1 MKEVR
6 WHGSSR
12 SDVEAFPNDARREA
26 GYQLFQVQIGE
37 NPSDWKPMPSVGA
50 GVREIRIRQASGVRR
65 LPDHLPNHDRRRCSR
80 VACVPEENT
89 GNGQTGHRP
98 RQSTVQTV
106 QVTIMARSVFHDLF
120 LEEEAAEL
128 EMRAKLLSGIN
139 KWLSKSGLTQTEAA
153 EQLGVTQARVSEIKN
168 GKINRFSLSMLVR
181 LAQRAGLRPGI
192 KLQKAA

>member
-37 NPSDWKPMPSVGA
+37 NPSDWKTHAV
-50 GVREIRIRQASGVRR
+50 
-65 LPDHLPNHDRRRCSR
+65 
-80 VACVPEENT
+80 
-89 GNGQTGHRP
+89 HRP
-98 RQSTVQTV
+98 RQSTAQTD

-120 LEEEAAEL
+120 PEEEAAEL

-181 LAQRAGLRPGI
+181 LARRAGLRPGI

>member
-1 MKEVR
+1 M
-6 WHGSSR
+6 R
-12 SDVEAFPNDARREA
+12 S
-26 GYQLFQVQIGE
+26 
-37 NPSDWKPMPSVGA
+37 
-50 GVREIRIRQASGVRR
+50 
-65 LPDHLPNHDRRRCSR
+65 
-80 VACVPEENT
+80 EENT
-89 GNGQTGHRP
+89 GSDQTGRRP
-98 RQSTVQTV
+98 RQSTAQTD

-120 LEEEAAEL
+120 SEEEAAEL

-139 KWLSKSGLTQTEAA
+139 KWLSKSGLTQTQAA